1 MIRFAARAVAVMVL
15 LLDYAAF
22 DDITTGTERDVTLEW
37 MIVALSIPLLL
48 LLARSARAR
57 RPDGR

>member
-37 MIVALSIPLLL
+37 MFVALSIPLLL

>member
-37 MIVALSIPLLL
+37 MIVALSLPLLL